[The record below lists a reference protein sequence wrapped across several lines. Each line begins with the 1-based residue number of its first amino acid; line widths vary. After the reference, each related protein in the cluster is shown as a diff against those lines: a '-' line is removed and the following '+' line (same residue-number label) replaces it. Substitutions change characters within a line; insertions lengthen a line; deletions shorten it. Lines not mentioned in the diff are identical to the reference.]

1 MSERNLAYQMG
12 DRVRIIDLAK
22 RGHVRTPIYVR
33 NKVGVVTRFSGAFEN
48 PEDRAYGR
56 KGLGKI
62 RLYRVRFA
70 QRELWP
76 DYAGSADDALE
87 LDIYDHWL
95 RPADEREHGH

>member
-12 DRVRIIDLAK
+12 DRVRTIELAK
-22 RGHVRTPIYVR
+22 RGHVRTPTYVR
-33 NKVGVVTRFSGAFEN
+33 NKVGVVT
-48 PEDRAYGR
+48 R

-76 DYAGSADDALE
+76 DYAGPADDALE
-87 LDIYDHWL
+87 LDINDHWL
-95 RPADEREHGH
+95 RPADEREHEH